1 MGNTKYKQR
10 HRKLGLCYY
19 CSEPAIP
26 FSRLCEKHTLT
37 HYHSSRKYHVENIEL
52 VRKKSRLRKQQ
63 RRKEGRCTDCGKPL
77 DGDMDSRI
85 VCFNCSAKIRRPY
98 WVKNGIAQKKGAGK
112 P

>member
-52 VRKKSRLRKQQ
+52 ERKKSRLRKQQ
-63 RRKEGRCTDCGKPL
+63 RRREGRCPDCGKPL
-77 DGDMDSRI
+77 DNEIDEGKKLCLNCRI
-85 VCFNCSAKIRRPY
+85 KCRRPMWASY
-98 WVKNGIAQKKGAGK
+98 GINTS
-112 P
+112 